1 LVIAGDKA
9 WIIEINPRYSAS
21 AEIVE
26 RMLGVSVVGAHV
38 KACAGES
45 IELPPSLRSGR
56 IIAKSDEGAANTHGK
71 LILYAKRD
79 ALVDEAFHAWAMS
92 QSSLDPQACRLT
104 DIPAAGETISAGHP
118 ILTVFASTSP
128 ANYDGEMKRRIAQ
141 VTMKLYGEE

>member
-1 LVIAGDKA
+1 MIGVNVI
-9 WIIEINPRYSAS
+9 
-21 AEIVE
+21 
-26 RMLGVSVVGAHV
+26 GAHV
-38 KACAGES
+38 KACAGEPF
-45 IELPPSLRSGR
+45 ELPAAMRSGR
-56 IIAKSDEGAANTHGK
+56 SGSKSDESAASTHGK

-79 ALVDEAFHAWAMS
+79 ALVSEAFHAWAMS
-92 QSSLDPQACRLT
+92 QSSLDLQACRLA